1 MGRFASPEKQAAS
14 VLKVVQGRGNVLP
27 SVGTVHN
34 YEKRLTIAAR
44 YAIENRLGGLRG
56 MTPDDAVTY
65 LEIRGKEVGKKTLD
79 MDRLAL
85 QMMMQHV
92 THKLDSGQKLPV
104 IKSEHKQVLKS
115 RAYKSDQVKQ
125 VSSRQADK
133 YSLATRIA
141 YASGLRAHE
150 FFSLRPVA
158 EQAMSNRPSHGMKF
172 TGRNGDLYTVIGKGG
187 LIREVMIPSP
197 LARQLE
203 ERRLEIPR
211 RIDDRGIHYQQFYA
225 IGAGQGLSNS
235 FSAASRR
242 AVGWSAGFHGLRHG
256 YAQERMKELQIGQLQ
271 SYDAALL
278 IVSQEM
284 GHFRPDI
291 TEVYLR

>member
-34 YEKRLTIAAR
+34 YEQRLTIAAR

-92 THKLDSGQKLPV
+92 THKLDSEQKLPV

-133 YSLATRIA
+133 YSLATRMG
-141 YASGLRAHE
+141 YVQDTCKKLS
-150 FFSLRPVA
+150 
-158 EQAMSNRPSHGMKF
+158 
-172 TGRNGDLYTVIGKGG
+172 
-187 LIREVMIPSP
+187 
-197 LARQLE
+197 
-203 ERRLEIPR
+203 
-211 RIDDRGIHYQQFYA
+211 
-225 IGAGQGLSNS
+225 QG
-235 FSAASRR
+235 F
-242 AVGWSAGFHGLRHG
+242 
-256 YAQERMKELQIGQLQ
+256 
-271 SYDAALL
+271 
-278 IVSQEM
+278 
-284 GHFRPDI
+284 
-291 TEVYLR
+291 